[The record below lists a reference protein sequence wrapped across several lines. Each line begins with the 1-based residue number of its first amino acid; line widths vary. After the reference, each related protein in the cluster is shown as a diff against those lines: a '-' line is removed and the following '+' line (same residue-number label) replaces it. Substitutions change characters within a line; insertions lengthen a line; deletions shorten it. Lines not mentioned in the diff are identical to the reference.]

1 LIGAWTVE
9 QTSYPSWHAAF
20 VFSEDG
26 SMTILDSRDQV
37 WEKQIITDWTENSYR
52 GKIVFVSSSHPMQ
65 DILGSTVFAE
75 YEKLEDGN
83 LLLRYY
89 DSELRGILYISFS
102 LIPSKREI
110 VPRFETPLLA
120 GEIER
125 VIVFDFDSRLPDDE
139 SFRNGGSL
147 DVLKLPP
154 DIAGLHGEKSE
165 SVGLLDIPARGPGM
179 TGEPKAS
186 FVAYHTDKLRD
197 TITSFQMYI
206 TGDSTIPERTP
217 YVVYSVDISEYTEQ
231 DCYIVGKR
239 TVIHSVPAAISSLE
253 RTNVWMEGRL
263 DFETPVHVWGW
274 RKNLG
279 SHFTTSNYG
288 RFGDLI
294 TVPLDGERT
303 WGDLRLNFVEICAG
317 VSSGTPF
324 MSYIDDIIIGS
335 PKVDVP
341 DDIESS
347 LVAHFREFFEM
358 ASLPSGTMIG
368 VLPVFTINGNNFEFA
383 VSVES
388 EASKIAAQEGLQVI
402 NREILDDVFRQEKW
416 TAQMTL
422 ETDRAIEFGRH
433 LGADAVLTGY
443 ILNLD
448 SMLSLF
454 VRIIDVEQ
462 AFVVASTQISLPNAS
477 PVP

>member
-1 LIGAWTVE
+1 
-9 QTSYPSWHAAF
+9 
-20 VFSEDG
+20 
-26 SMTILDSRDQV
+26 
-37 WEKQIITDWTENSYR
+37 
-52 GKIVFVSSSHPMQ
+52 
-65 DILGSTVFAE
+65 
-75 YEKLEDGN
+75 
-83 LLLRYY
+83 
-89 DSELRGILYISFS
+89 
-102 LIPSKREI
+102 
-110 VPRFETPLLA
+110 
-120 GEIER
+120 
-125 VIVFDFDSRLPDDE
+125 
-139 SFRNGGSL
+139 
-147 DVLKLPP
+147 
-154 DIAGLHGEKSE
+154 
-165 SVGLLDIPARGPGM
+165 
-179 TGEPKAS
+179 
-186 FVAYHTDKLRD
+186 
-197 TITSFQMYI
+197 
-206 TGDSTIPERTP
+206 
-217 YVVYSVDISEYTEQ
+217 
-231 DCYIVGKR
+231 
-239 TVIHSVPAAISSLE
+239 
-253 RTNVWMEGRL
+253 
-263 DFETPVHVWGW
+263 
-274 RKNLG
+274 
-279 SHFTTSNYG
+279 
-288 RFGDLI
+288 
-294 TVPLDGERT
+294 
-303 WGDLRLNFVEICAG
+303 
-317 VSSGTPF
+317 
-324 MSYIDDIIIGS
+324 
-335 PKVDVP
+335 VP